1 MQLRYLQT
9 LVEIAAENN
18 STTVFPIP
26 MDLLTPFMDLA
37 KRAAGAVG
45 AAGTAGATGT
55 ALPPATGVPIPDP
68 ARARE
73 RA

>member
-26 MDLLTPFMDLA
+26 MDLLTPFMELA
-37 KRAAGAVG
+37 KRA
-45 AAGTAGATGT
+45 TGATGP
-55 ALPPATGVPIPDP
+55 ASLPAGTGVPLPDVVP
-68 ARARE
+68 TRE
-73 RA
+73 RV